1 MRKFKNILCVVLAL
15 AMCFAFVACGKKD
28 DGKDMISNGSDT
40 ANKPVEYKDG
50 EYEAADAKYD
60 DQGYRDIVKVVIKD
74 GRLYSVDCDADS
86 KTGGTKKDH
95 SESGQ
100 YNMKAG
106 GAQYDWHEEIAYFEN
121 HVVNKGLESI
131 QLKGDGK
138 TDTVTGCTIAVKNY
152 VKLIKEAMDKAKK

>member
-1 MRKFKNILCVVLAL
+1 MKIFKRFICVCLAAL
-15 AMCFAFVACGKKD
+15 ICLSFVACGKKE

-50 EYEAADAKYD
+50 EYEAADRKYD
-60 DQGYRDIVKVVIKD
+60 DQGYRATVKIVIKD
-74 GRLYSVDCDADS
+74 GKLYSVDCDADS

-106 GAQYDWHEEIAYFEN
+106 GAQYDWHQEIAFFERY
-121 HVVNKGLESI
+121 VVDNGENI
-131 QLKGDGK
+131 IVYIEQLK
-138 TDTVTGCTIAVKNY
+138 
-152 VKLIKEAMDKAKK
+152 

>member
-1 MRKFKNILCVVLAL
+1 MKFLKSFMCFGLAL
-15 AMCFAFVACGKKD
+15 MMSLMFVGCGKKD

-40 ANKPVEYKDG
+40 ANKPVEYQDG
-50 EYEAADAKYD
+50 EYEAADGKYD
-60 DQGYRDIVKVVIKD
+60 DQGYRDIVRVVIKD
-74 GRLYSVDCDADS
+74 GRLYSVDCDADY
-86 KTGGTKKDH
+86 KDGGTKKDH
-95 SESGQ
+95 SESGK

-131 QLKGDGK
+131 QLKNDGK
-138 TDTVTGCTIAVKNY
+138 TDTITGCTIAVKNY